1 MSGYAI
7 LRKTRVAPPQDI
19 EVLEYLPKNL
29 NQYGGTCA
37 IDFETHGIDPTLGT
51 IRSVAIANDYGAI
64 AIDCEKL
71 SKGDRLILT
80 NWLMEQD
87 LIAHNAVF
95 DAGWLYA
102 KTGKMPK
109 IEACTLVLFKLLATE
124 GYLGQR
130 WGLKSAM
137 TELLGWPESN
147 ETDLYGWLKDNK
159 LKAKDMAQA
168 PWDVLGKYNVLD
180 AAATWQLYK
189 YLRSFIEENNWE
201 AQILKFHKEDFRNLM
216 ELLIEQQIGGMHIDL
231 KGLEDFDKKL
241 EAEIEEKRQEFLN
254 HGEVKSHVQYYQSVI
269 IEEIE
274 KAMPP
279 QYTKKGEVTARYTKW
294 QERLAAANSRID
306 FNIDSPKQLQWLFYE
321 RLFYDCPIKTDKGVT
336 SVGKKAFPHL
346 GHLGKLMKQ
355 YRELRDR
362 RKFVTALT
370 NVQRD
375 GILYPTVKPHGTV
388 TGRCSGG
395 VG

>member
-137 TELLGWPESN
+137 TEL
-147 ETDLYGWLKDNK
+147 
-159 LKAKDMAQA
+159 
-168 PWDVLGKYNVLD
+168 
-180 AAATWQLYK
+180 
-189 YLRSFIEENNWE
+189 R
-201 AQILKFHKEDFRNLM
+201 R
-216 ELLIEQQIGGMHIDL
+216 
-231 KGLEDFDKKL
+231 
-241 EAEIEEKRQEFLN
+241 
-254 HGEVKSHVQYYQSVI
+254 
-269 IEEIE
+269 
-274 KAMPP
+274 
-279 QYTKKGEVTARYTKW
+279 
-294 QERLAAANSRID
+294 ER
-306 FNIDSPKQLQWLFYE
+306 
-321 RLFYDCPIKTDKGVT
+321 
-336 SVGKKAFPHL
+336 VG
-346 GHLGKLMKQ
+346 
-355 YRELRDR
+355 
-362 RKFVTALT
+362 
-370 NVQRD
+370 
-375 GILYPTVKPHGTV
+375 
-388 TGRCSGG
+388 
-395 VG
+395 